1 MHFLYLNIVETM
13 FFKILTDPQYKYLT
27 FFTLKL
33 LAKKIFKEIITDFV
47 RKKDALFFTFTGK
60 ISGAKILTNFVIF
73 FLENETRWIELQ
85 YSAEK
90 SLKN

>member
-33 LAKKIFKEIITDFV
+33 LAKKIFKEIIRNFV
-47 RKKDALFFTFTGK
+47 RKKRHFFTSGRK
-60 ISGAKILTNFVIF
+60 ISGAKIFTNFVIF
-73 FLENETRWIELQ
+73 
-85 YSAEK
+85 S
-90 SLKN
+90 